1 LGLGLGLGLSFGVGV
16 GVANA
21 EALGCVAWRQTGD
34 CDPQGPREPH
44 SDKDCGIPVAPGASG
59 YCECAGGERMGL
71 AGCDHA
77 EFTCGAAC
85 ERRLEEAPAAGIR
98 PEGTCRGSKIC
109 DCSRAGHS
117 CVCGAPGAGQN
128 GCCNMGCGGC
138 EAACDGAPPPPA
150 RPGGAAEQ
158 RLEAAPPV
166 GYEPAPLE
174 AATDCAAHLSCGK
187 CVAGGCAWCVAD
199 RVCRDDKPWQCQGTP
214 PLPTKHTR
222 ARAAGSEYLK
232 NSHP

>member
-1 LGLGLGLGLSFGVGV
+1 
-16 GVANA
+16 
-21 EALGCVAWRQTGD
+21 
-34 CDPQGPREPH
+34 
-44 SDKDCGIPVAPGASG
+44 
-59 YCECAGGERMGL
+59 MGL

-199 RVCRDDKPWQCQGTP
+199 RVCRDDKPWQCQGDTDHVSISGVGKLSECPARKPNPSRYLSAGAGADAGAGGAHFELHAPATSEKIRMACLDAITDGVGWTP
-214 PLPTKHTR
+214 ESVSK
-222 ARAAGSEYLK
+222 GSY
-232 NSHP
+232 